1 MDRPRSRNRSS
12 SHDRHRDK
20 RSDRNYS
27 REYRDTPKDTSN
39 SSRSSHSNTKHSE
52 SKEKKLVSD
61 KEKND
66 PGKSKID
73 TDVVKNDDD
82 DDAEIDIREM
92 EAFMNDE
99 IDPDEEEERLL
110 QDRKRRREEIL
121 AKYKN
126 DEINKSSN
134 DDSENPSNKI
144 VKQNDVDE
152 EFMELTNE
160 KSAVEAESNTKYNT
174 TFDIF
179 SSTPSDLE
187 KYQHFKGKEIPKNS
201 LILKESVVVEGED
214 RHLQSNWDD
223 VEGYYKCRIGELI
236 QDRYRTLGIVGK
248 GM

>member
-1 MDRPRSRNRSS
+1 MDRPHSRNRSS

-39 SSRSSHSNTKHSE
+39 SSRSSHSNTKYSE
-52 SKEKKLVSD
+52 NTEKKRASD

-66 PGKSKID
+66 PGKPKID
-73 TDVVKNDDD
+73 TEVVKND
-82 DDAEIDIREM
+82 DDAEIDIREI

-99 IDPDEEEERLL
+99 IDPEEEEDRLL
-110 QDRKRRREEIL
+110 RDRKRRREEIL

-126 DEINKSSN
+126 EETNKSLNGVIEST
-134 DDSENPSNKI
+134 SNKTA
-144 VKQNDVDE
+144 KQNDVDE

-187 KYQHFKGKEIPKNS
+187 KYQHFKGTEIPKTS
-201 LILKESVVVEGED
+201 LILKESLVVEGED

-248 GM
+248 GT